1 MSSPTA
7 DLTGSDLPGL
17 AADDI
22 ERRRRL
28 LRQWRRHSALIAVLR
43 RLLPALCVAI
53 LGAIGAWATMNVLL
67 SRGDGAKVKSN
78 SEIRMD
84 GLELQGR
91 TEHGKSYL
99 VRAASAVRD
108 NVDPAKMTLE
118 KPMLMISPG
127 GPEWTTVHAAHGVYR
142 EDTGMLD
149 LHGEVTLDDFKGNH
163 LVTEHALVDSKK
175 NNVDGDTHI
184 SGHGPLGS
192 IDASSYSLRDGGT
205 YLHFAGRVK
214 SRIEQSRPAAGAVQ
228 TPAQPTTA
236 K

>member
-7 DLTGSDLPGL
+7 DLTGPDLPGL

-28 LRQWRRHSALIAVLR
+28 LRRWRYHSALIAVLR
-43 RLLPALCVAI
+43 RLLPALCVII
-53 LGAIGAWATMNVLL
+53 LGAIGAWATLNVLAGRGEGGKAKSSSELRMVGL
-67 SRGDGAKVKSN
+67 SQ
-78 SEIRMD
+78 
-84 GLELQGR
+84 QGR
-91 TEHGKSYL
+91 TEAGKPYL

-108 NVDPAKMTLE
+108 NADPSKMTLE
-118 KPMLMISPG
+118 KPILTLDSG
-127 GPEWTTVHAAHGVYR
+127 GPEWTTVSAAHGVYR

-149 LHGEVTLDDFKGNH
+149 LHGQVTLDDFKGNH

-184 SGHGPLGS
+184 SGRGPLGS
-192 IDASSYSLRDGGT
+192 IDASSYSLRDGGA
-205 YLHFAGRVK
+205 YLHFAGHVK
-214 SRIEQSRPAAGAVQ
+214 SRIEQGKLAAGAVQ
-228 TPAQPTTA
+228 TATKQTTA